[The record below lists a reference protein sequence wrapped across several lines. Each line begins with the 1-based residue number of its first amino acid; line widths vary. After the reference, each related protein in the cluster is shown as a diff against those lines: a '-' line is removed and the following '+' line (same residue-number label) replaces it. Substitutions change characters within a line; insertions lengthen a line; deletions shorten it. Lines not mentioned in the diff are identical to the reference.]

1 MKNAAEVMQM
11 AFAAMGG
18 ALGAVL
24 GGWDGFLY
32 ALVLFVAVDY
42 LTGVLVAVMRRKLSS
57 EAGFRG
63 IARKVVIF
71 CLVAVAQVI
80 DVQIIRNGSVV
91 WTAVIFFYLSNEG
104 LSVLENAAVIGLPIP
119 DKLKAMLIQLADE
132 KKPPEDDEINE

>member
-11 AFAAMGG
+11 EFAAMGG

-32 ALVLFVAVDY
+32 AWVLFVAVDY

-91 WTAVIFFYLSNEG
+91 RTAVIFFYLSNEG
-104 LSVLENAAVIGLPIP
+104 ISIVENAAALGLPVP
-119 DKLKAMLIQLADE
+119 RKLKDVLEQLKDDSG
-132 KKPPEDDEINE
+132 KKGE

>member
-91 WTAVIFFYLSNEG
+91 RTAVIFFYLSNEG
-104 LSVLENAAVIGLPIP
+104 ISIVENAAALGLPVP
-119 DKLKAMLIQLADE
+119 RKLKDDLEQLKDDSW
-132 KKPPEDDEINE
+132 KKGE

>member
-57 EAGFRG
+57 EAGSRG

-91 WTAVIFFYLSNEG
+91 RTAVIFFYLSNEG
-104 LSVLENAAVIGLPIP
+104 ISIVENAAALGLPVP
-119 DKLKAMLIQLADE
+119 RKLKDVLEQLKDDSG
-132 KKPPEDDEINE
+132 KKGE

>member
-11 AFAAMGG
+11 EFAAMGG

-63 IARKVVIF
+63 IAKKMVIF

-91 WTAVIFFYLSNEG
+91 RTAVIFFYLSNEG
-104 LSVLENAAVIGLPIP
+104 ISIVENAAALGLPVP
-119 DKLKAMLIQLADE
+119 RKLKDVLEQL
-132 KKPPEDDEINE
+132 KDDSEGKGE

>member
-91 WTAVIFFYLSNEG
+91 RTAVIFFYLSNEG
-104 LSVLENAAVIGLPIP
+104 ISIVENAAALGLPVP
-119 DKLKAMLIQLADE
+119 RKLKDVLEHLKDDSG
-132 KKPPEDDEINE
+132 KKGE

>member
-91 WTAVIFFYLSNEG
+91 RTAVIFFYLSNEG
-104 LSVLENAAVIGLPIP
+104 SSIVENAAALGLPVP
-119 DKLKAMLIQLADE
+119 RKLKDVLEQLKDDSG
-132 KKPPEDDEINE
+132 KKGE

>member
-11 AFAAMGG
+11 EFAAMGG

-91 WTAVIFFYLSNEG
+91 RTAVIFFYLSNEG
-104 LSVLENAAVIGLPIP
+104 ISIVENAAALGLPVP
-119 DKLKAMLIQLADE
+119 RKLKDVLEQLKDGSE
-132 KKPPEDDEINE
+132 KKGE

>member
-11 AFAAMGG
+11 EFAAMGG

-91 WTAVIFFYLSNEG
+91 RTAVIFFYLSNEG
-104 LSVLENAAVIGLPIP
+104 ISIVENAAALGLPVP
-119 DKLKAMLIQLADE
+119 RKLKDVLEQL
-132 KKPPEDDEINE
+132 KDDCEGKGE

>member
-91 WTAVIFFYLSNEG
+91 RTAVIFFYLSNEG
-104 LSVLENAAVIGLPIP
+104 TSIVENAAALGLPVP
-119 DKLKAMLIQLADE
+119 RKLKDVLEQLKDDSG
-132 KKPPEDDEINE
+132 KKGE

>member
-11 AFAAMGG
+11 EFAAMGG

-91 WTAVIFFYLSNEG
+91 RTAVIFFYLSNEG
-104 LSVLENAAVIGLPIP
+104 ISIVENAAALGLPVP
-119 DKLKAMLIQLADE
+119 RKLKDVLEQLKDDSG
-132 KKPPEDDEINE
+132 KKGE

>member
-91 WTAVIFFYLSNEG
+91 RTAVIFFYLSNEG
-104 LSVLENAAVIGLPIP
+104 ISIVENAAALGLPVP
-119 DKLKAMLIQLADE
+119 RKLKDVLEQL
-132 KKPPEDDEINE
+132 KDDSEGKGE